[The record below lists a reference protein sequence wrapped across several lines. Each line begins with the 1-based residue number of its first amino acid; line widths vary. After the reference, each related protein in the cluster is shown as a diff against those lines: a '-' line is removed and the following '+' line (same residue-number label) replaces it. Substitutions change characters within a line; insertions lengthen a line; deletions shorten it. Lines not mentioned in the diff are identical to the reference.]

1 MQITAT
7 RSAPYAH
14 HGPRKLS
21 ELAPDGNYAWQDQG
35 IQTFR
40 LLLIPH
46 EGGWQDINAPRIA
59 EEFIAPPI
67 TIYQGI
73 HGGQMPKSG
82 SFMSV
87 DSQNVIVSAV
97 KLAEEGDAGIIRLVE
112 TMGKE
117 AFVTL
122 RFPSVNH
129 QWSGHLNAFEIKSLK
144 IDLYSGVVKEVNLL
158 EEQIEGR

>member
-1 MQITAT
+1 
-7 RSAPYAH
+7 
-14 HGPRKLS
+14 
-21 ELAPDGNYAWQDQG
+21 
-35 IQTFR
+35 
-40 LLLIPH
+40 
-46 EGGWQDINAPRIA
+46 
-59 EEFIAPPI
+59 
-67 TIYQGI
+67 
-73 HGGQMPKSG
+73 
-82 SFMSV
+82 
-87 DSQNVIVSAV
+87 
-97 KLAEEGDAGIIRLVE
+97 LAEEGDAGIIRLVE